1 MAAYELKTFAD
12 LISAVREELKIQA
25 GDTASIAR
33 IKRNINIVYL
43 NEVLP
48 FARWWWARG
57 SVQLTVPAYINAG
70 TAAISQ
76 GSNVVTLTSAPANS
90 QKGKLFSIDGYNE
103 VYVVNSHTAG
113 ATTLYLER
121 PYSGTTVTTGNYKLW
136 TDRIPL
142 PSDCRETEEV
152 WHYYSKSPMEGLG
165 RQEFRRRVAMQP
177 RAEGRVQ
184 YYSTGDFVDV
194 TAAST
199 ISSLP
204 ALSTRA
210 SSGVLKTLVF
220 ASTVASLIS
229 EGDRLEITGS
239 GHYSYNGEVVVSSV
253 STTTIT
259 YIGSAEYQESA
270 TADSALTV
278 RSLSSER
285 ELDRYRELF
294 VYPSLL
300 NSNTTLSVDYI
311 KDAQPLEDDS
321 DEPIIPIE
329 DRVVL
334 LYGALAYSWARER
347 NPEEAARNDALYQR
361 KLARMAGKVQDSI
374 DKPLLKPSR
383 DYLSG
388 KRVGHRQRNIGMSST
403 SFGGGSSGQNVTG
416 TASMAAVFGSDGNL
430 TASSTVSSTEL
441 GYLDGADSN
450 IQDQLDAITTLA
462 SGAIYVGN
470 GSNVATEV
478 TPSGDVTITTAGVTA
493 IEPGVIVNA
502 DVNANAAIAVSKL
515 AALTASRAIVSD
527 ASGFVSA
534 SAITST
540 EITYLDDNEPL
551 TTVALADNQAAAAN
565 VATWTA
571 ASFDVI
577 QLQYSLKRGSA
588 NIETGIIS
596 LSTDG
601 TNAAIAI
608 GNMAN
613 LGTLGVTFSADVS
626 GGALRLRYTSTSTG
640 TAPSFKYKLNKW
652 LA

>member
-1 MAAYELKTFAD
+1 
-12 LISAVREELKIQA
+12 
-25 GDTASIAR
+25 
-33 IKRNINIVYL
+33 
-43 NEVLP
+43 
-48 FARWWWARG
+48 
-57 SVQLTVPAYINAG
+57 
-70 TAAISQ
+70 
-76 GSNVVTLTSAPANS
+76 
-90 QKGKLFSIDGYNE
+90 
-103 VYVVNSHTAG
+103 
-113 ATTLYLER
+113 
-121 PYSGTTVTTGNYKLW
+121 
-136 TDRIPL
+136 
-142 PSDCRETEEV
+142 
-152 WHYYSKSPMEGLG
+152 
-165 RQEFRRRVAMQP
+165 
-177 RAEGRVQ
+177 
-184 YYSTGDFVDV
+184 
-194 TAAST
+194 
-199 ISSLP
+199 
-204 ALSTRA
+204 
-210 SSGVLKTLVF
+210 
-220 ASTVASLIS
+220 
-229 EGDRLEITGS
+229 
-239 GHYSYNGEVVVSSV
+239 
-253 STTTIT
+253 
-259 YIGSAEYQESA
+259 
-270 TADSALTV
+270 
-278 RSLSSER
+278 
-285 ELDRYRELF
+285 
-294 VYPSLL
+294 
-300 NSNTTLSVDYI
+300 
-311 KDAQPLEDDS
+311 
-321 DEPIIPIE
+321 
-329 DRVVL
+329 
-334 LYGALAYSWARER
+334 
-347 NPEEAARNDALYQR
+347 
-361 KLARMAGKVQDSI
+361 
-374 DKPLLKPSR
+374 
-383 DYLSG
+383 
-388 KRVGHRQRNIGMSST
+388 MSST